1 MALGLSKALRMVC
14 CLIGGCA
21 LLYRAMPFID
31 VALHRYDSPVAA
43 VVGVFL
49 CLFAVPFY
57 LASRSK
63 AANEPWRSRPVVA
76 GLLWAAVV
84 VFGAVAL
91 RLLYF
96 GIRQY
101 M

>member
-1 MALGLSKALRMVC
+1 MPLNLSNALRTVC

-21 LLYRAMPFID
+21 LLYMAMPFID

-43 VVGVFL
+43 VAGVFL

-57 LASRSK
+57 FASRSK
-63 AANEPWRSRPVVA
+63 AATEPWRSRPVVA
-76 GLLWAAVV
+76 GLLWAAVI
-84 VFGAVAL
+84 VFSAIAF

-96 GIRQY
+96 GIRLY
-101 M
+101 V